1 MPTSKKVP
9 NERKVST
16 GVRLDPELRVK
27 LEELAAARRW
37 TVSSYVEWV
46 LEQHVADMEAHPT
59 KPPTSRTRS

>member
-1 MPTSKKVP
+1 MPTSKKVS

-37 TVSSYVEWV
+37 TVSSYIEWLV
-46 LEQHVADMEAHPT
+46 QQHIAEVDAPPAE
-59 KPPTSRTRS
+59 PPTSRTRS